1 MKLKRE
7 IRWYEK
13 EIKWKEACDVTEF
26 DEVEDGTQCMM
37 SKGMWI
43 TLYGMVWYGWYGMV
57 QCSDGEKSKQ
67 AMEKIKFRWQMVYV
81 WYRAFQLLNLGSFWY
96 FRGCVNVNWSRL
108 SEVEGIV
115 FIFRLLINNCW
126 RCGFWLEM
134 NSCISLAYSI
144 GISV

>member
-43 TLYGMVWYGWYGMV
+43 TLYGMVWYGMDGMV
-57 QCSDGEKSKQ
+57 WFSA
-67 AMEKIKFRWQMVYV
+67 AMGRNPSRRWKK
-81 WYRAFQLLNLGSFWY
+81 LNLDDKWFMYDIEHFSYLTLDRF
-96 FRGCVNVNWSRL
+96 
-108 SEVEGIV
+108 
-115 FIFRLLINNCW
+115 
-126 RCGFWLEM
+126 
-134 NSCISLAYSI
+134 
-144 GISV
+144 GISEGVWMWTDRVWVKLKELFSYSDCW